1 MSDSMVEPPRRTEP
15 TEVREVQEEHEVRT
29 APPAGVVAAA
39 APPELEVEATAP
51 GRDRV
56 RFGPVVAGLL
66 TALTTLLLLS
76 LLGLVLGLGGV
87 SPGYAGA
94 TAGPPPEA
102 GPLAVFWAVLSAF
115 VAFLLGG
122 YVAGRTAA
130 VYDVRWGTLNGAL
143 VFMLAVPVALWLAA
157 QGAGAA
163 IGALGGAANVL
174 GVDPARLVAEAQTAS
189 AADVARAAQ
198 AGQTGALGALLGAL
212 LGLVAGA
219 LGGAL
224 GTRALLAARPTVT
237 VQTSVR
243 TPAAPPTGGVQPA
256 P

>member
-1 MSDSMVEPPRRTEP
+1 MTDSMAEPPPRP
-15 TEVREVQEEHEVRT
+15 AQPGEVREVREVRVG
-29 APPAGVVAAA
+29 PPAEAVAVA

-66 TALTTLLLLS
+66 TALTTLLLLG
-76 LLGLVLGLGGV
+76 LLGVALGLSGVDSGAAGG
-87 SPGYAGA
+87 AG
-94 TAGPPPEA
+94 GPPPEA
-102 GPLAVFWAVLSAF
+102 GPLAVFWTVLSAF

-130 VYDVRWGTLNGAL
+130 VYDVRWGALNGAL

-163 IGALGGAANVL
+163 AGALGAAAAAL
-174 GVDPARLVAEAQTAS
+174 GVDPARLVAEARTAS
-189 AADVARAAQ
+189 PAEIARAAE
-198 AGQTGALGALLGAL
+198 AGRNGAWGALLGAL

-219 LGGAL
+219 LGGTL

-237 VQTSVR
+237 VQT
-243 TPAAPPTGGVQPA
+243 PAAAPA
-256 P
+256 GRGRPAT

>member
-1 MSDSMVEPPRRTEP
+1 M
-15 TEVREVQEEHEVRT
+15 
-29 APPAGVVAAA
+29 
-39 APPELEVEATAP
+39 
-51 GRDRV
+51 

-66 TALTTLLLLS
+66 TALTTLLLLG
-76 LLGLVLGLGGV
+76 LLGLALGLAGGD
-87 SPGYAGA
+87 PGA
-94 TAGPPPEA
+94 A

-130 VYDVRWGTLNGAL
+130 VYDVRWGALNGAL

-163 IGALGGAANVL
+163 AGALGAAAAAL
-174 GVDPARLVAEAQTAS
+174 GVAPARLVAGALTAS
-189 AADVARAAQ
+189 PAEAARAAQ
-198 AGQTGALGALLGAL
+198 AAQTGAWSALLGAL

-219 LGGAL
+219 LGGTL

-237 VQTSVR
+237 VQ
-243 TPAAPPTGGVQPA
+243 PPTAVAGR
-256 P
+256 